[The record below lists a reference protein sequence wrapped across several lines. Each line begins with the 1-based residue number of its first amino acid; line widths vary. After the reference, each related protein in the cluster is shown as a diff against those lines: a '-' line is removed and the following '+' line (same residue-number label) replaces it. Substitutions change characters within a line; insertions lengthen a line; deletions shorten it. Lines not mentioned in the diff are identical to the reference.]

1 MRPAVARLV
10 LFAVLFVI
18 WLGYL
23 FYLVQLG
30 KPIVLSRPQFLVSQ
44 FDVIATAEG
53 ADRVKV
59 TEVLSPQ
66 GDEADKL
73 LARGELKVVNLD
85 ACKVAAPEGEKEA
98 AFPEGQQGA
107 SYLLPLRQ
115 TSDGNY
121 EVVRVETGARANPPR
136 IYPDTKQVRAEYKRI
151 RDALKPE

>member
-10 LFAVLFVI
+10 IFAMLFMG
-18 WLGYL
+18 WLVYL
-23 FYLVQLG
+23 FWLVLLG

-59 TEVLSPQ
+59 TEVLSPR
-66 GDEADKL
+66 GEEADKL
-73 LARGELKVVNLD
+73 LARGEIKVVNLD
-85 ACKVAAPEGEKEA
+85 SCKVAAPEGEKEA
-98 AFPEGQQGA
+98 TFTEELKGG

-121 EVVRVETGARANPPR
+121 EVVRADTAARLGPPR
-136 IYPDTKQVRAEYKRI
+136 IYPDTKQVRAEYGQI
-151 RDALKPE
+151 RKPE